1 MLFKI
6 IRNLP
11 SFNSFRRRS
20 NPGKRLVIVGMM
32 DSTHFQ
38 KWVCQVAELKVFNAI
53 WLFPS
58 DCPKSKFS
66 RTYQSTNTRIYR
78 FNFKLGSYAGWA
90 VFKVL
95 DLYFGMEWRSLFL
108 SRLLKKVNPS
118 VIHFHEIQHGAYIF
132 NLISESS
139 KTNSKIITST
149 WGSDILLYGQVPSQI
164 PAISN
169 VLSWTDVLTSERAAD
184 LPLARELG
192 FRGNFLSPIYI
203 TVGSELVDVSK
214 STLTSQRRGIIIKG
228 YQDVPGRALN
238 IMRAIDLSGDSL
250 SEYEI
255 YVYST
260 ERSPAVRIQAELLR
274 KKYGLR
280 IHLLPKMKNDELM
293 EYFRKSRIYIGM
305 SISDGLSTSMVEAM
319 SNGTFPIQSE
329 NSAASEFIE
338 DGTTGIILDPWD
350 IDGIKN
356 AIHRSLNDDLLVD
369 KAAIM
374 NAETINLQYSLEL
387 GRRRVV
393 NLYS

>member
-1 MLFKI
+1 
-6 IRNLP
+6 
-11 SFNSFRRRS
+11 
-20 NPGKRLVIVGMM
+20 
-32 DSTHFQ
+32 
-38 KWVCQVAELKVFNAI
+38 
-53 WLFPS
+53 
-58 DCPKSKFS
+58 
-66 RTYQSTNTRIYR
+66 
-78 FNFKLGSYAGWA
+78 
-90 VFKVL
+90 
-95 DLYFGMEWRSLFL
+95 
-108 SRLLKKVNPS
+108 
-118 VIHFHEIQHGAYIF
+118 
-132 NLISESS
+132 
-139 KTNSKIITST
+139 
-149 WGSDILLYGQVPSQI
+149 
-164 PAISN
+164 
-169 VLSWTDVLTSERAAD
+169 
-184 LPLARELG
+184 
-192 FRGNFLSPIYI
+192 
-203 TVGSELVDVSK
+203 
-214 STLTSQRRGIIIKG
+214 
-228 YQDVPGRALN
+228 
-238 IMRAIDLSGDSL
+238 MRAIDLSGDSL